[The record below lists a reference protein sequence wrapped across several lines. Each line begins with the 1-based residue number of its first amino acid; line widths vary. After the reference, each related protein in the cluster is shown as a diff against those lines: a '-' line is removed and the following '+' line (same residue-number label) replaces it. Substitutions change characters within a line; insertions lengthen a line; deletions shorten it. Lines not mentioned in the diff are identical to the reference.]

1 MSSLAVLS
9 RVFLNGYRRPTAC
22 ITGEDEFGAVR
33 MIYELFSAN
42 SEERTIMDFCQNMFE
57 VRLFTLRIE
66 EFREIIKEFVS
77 EQNINEFS
85 HSPILK
91 SMEMML
97 GTLRTAHGPSGEWME
112 ITRRLIALG
121 ADIHRFKE
129 DGSSLTCIIMGL
141 ADHPFDSIYVGDVW
155 LDTLRGAG
163 VNDSDYLEAEK
174 MHSIEWW
181 KSKPKPLI
189 CRLFEISKAA
199 NKCRLSWDW
208 SISPEVSAF
217 DVLNEFKHF
226 GPTQHSAQNDYYEPE
241 NLYNWPYVYPD
252 WRYCE
257 ECDNE
262 GFNPPKTPKLFERT
276 KIRFE
281 RRQQKKAFKLAKVQ
295 RLHRSPNIPGAWI
308 D

>member
-1 MSSLAVLS
+1 
-9 RVFLNGYRRPTAC
+9 
-22 ITGEDEFGAVR
+22 
-33 MIYELFSAN
+33 
-42 SEERTIMDFCQNMFE
+42 MDFCQTMFE
-57 VRLFTLRIE
+57 VGLFTPRIE
-66 EFREIIKEFVS
+66 VFREIIKEFVS

-97 GTLRTAHGPSGEWME
+97 GTLRTAHHQHGPSDEWME
-112 ITRRLIALG
+112 ITRRLIAFG

-129 DGSSLTCIIMGL
+129 DGSSLTRGIMRL

-155 LDTLRGAG
+155 LDILRGAG
-163 VNDSDYLEAEK
+163 VNDSEYLEAEK
-174 MHSIEWW
+174 LYDIEWW
-181 KSKPKPLI
+181 ESQPERLI
-189 CRLFEISKAA
+189 RQLFNVSKAA

-208 SISPEVSAF
+208 SISPEVSVF

-226 GPTQHSAQNDYYEPE
+226 GPTQHSARNDYHYPE
-241 NLYNWPYVYPD
+241 NLHNWPYVYPD
-252 WRYCE
+252 WKYCE
-257 ECDNE
+257 ECDSE
-262 GFNPPKTPKLFERT
+262 GFNPLKTPKLFERT